1 MSIDCAPFIL
11 VLTYPGKANV
21 PAPCD
26 PFRIPQKIW
35 CGLFGSFTTTPTP
48 TRTCVPVSALTTEGD
63 IDIDVDD
70 VDGDI
75 DVDGGCDGG
84 NDDDMISKT
93 YSYQNHSFFFLEGN
107 HITVVVE
114 QVTES

>member
-1 MSIDCAPFIL
+1 MLLLFWF
-11 VLTYPGKANV
+11 LTYPGKANV

-26 PFRIPQKIW
+26 PFRIPQNIW

-48 TRTCVPVSALTTEGD
+48 TRTCVPTSALTTGGHSD
-63 IDIDVDD
+63 IDFDVDD
-70 VDGDI
+70 VDGDV

-93 YSYQNHSFFFLEGN
+93 FIINFQILFF
-107 HITVVVE
+107 
-114 QVTES
+114 

>member
-26 PFRIPQKIW
+26 PFRIPQNIW

-48 TRTCVPVSALTTEGD
+48 TRTCVPASALSVGRD

-70 VDGDI
+70 VDVN
-75 DVDGGCDGG
+75 VDGGCIND
-84 NDDDMISKT
+84 DDDMISKT
-93 YSYQNHSFFFLEGN
+93 YSISISKFF
-107 HITVVVE
+107 
-114 QVTES
+114 